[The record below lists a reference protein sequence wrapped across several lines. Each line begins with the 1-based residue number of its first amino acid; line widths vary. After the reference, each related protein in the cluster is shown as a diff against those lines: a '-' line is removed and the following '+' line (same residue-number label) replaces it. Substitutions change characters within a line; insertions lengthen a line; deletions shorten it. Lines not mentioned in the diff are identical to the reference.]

1 MTGVQTCALPI
12 FNLSKDEPS
21 ILELMKSNPSLLSFS
36 GDKLLGSVQAGII
49 VGKKELI
56 AKLKK
61 NQLLRMLRVDKIT
74 LALLEESL
82 NIYLKNELDKIP
94 TLKMLNTKLE
104 VLEQRANI
112 LKNSIDNFIKCEVIK
127 SSTMVGGG
135 TTPNKKIPTFALSLE
150 HKNLKANEIEKIL
163 RKNLIISRIENDK
176 VLLDFRTILE
186 KDIAKIEEIL
196 KKEFKNV

>member
-1 MTGVQTCALPI
+1 
-12 FNLSKDEPS
+12 
-21 ILELMKSNPSLLSFS
+21 MKYKPSLLSFS

-82 NIYLKNELDKIP
+82 NIYLKNDLDKIP

-112 LKNSIDNFIKCEVIK
+112 LKNSIDNFIKCEVMFPK
-127 SSTMVGGG
+127 VRFG
-135 TTPNKKIPTFALSLE
+135 KIY
-150 HKNLKANEIEKIL
+150 
-163 RKNLIISRIENDK
+163 
-176 VLLDFRTILE
+176 VL
-186 KDIAKIEEIL
+186 IAKIHFNIPWHYQSQSWSRLNFSKPCLSDHLTPER
-196 KKEFKNV
+196 KA

>member
-1 MTGVQTCALPI
+1 
-12 FNLSKDEPS
+12 
-21 ILELMKSNPSLLSFS
+21 
-36 GDKLLGSVQAGII
+36 
-49 VGKKELI
+49 
-56 AKLKK
+56 
-61 NQLLRMLRVDKIT
+61 
-74 LALLEESL
+74 
-82 NIYLKNELDKIP
+82 
-94 TLKMLNTKLE
+94 MLNTKLE

-135 TTPNKKIPTFALSLE
+135 TTPNKKIPTIALSLE
-150 HKNLKANEIEKIL
+150 YKNLKANEIEKIL

-186 KDIAKIEEIL
+186 KDISKIEEIL

>member
-1 MTGVQTCALPI
+1 
-12 FNLSKDEPS
+12 
-21 ILELMKSNPSLLSFS
+21 
-36 GDKLLGSVQAGII
+36 
-49 VGKKELI
+49 
-56 AKLKK
+56 
-61 NQLLRMLRVDKIT
+61 
-74 LALLEESL
+74 
-82 NIYLKNELDKIP
+82 
-94 TLKMLNTKLE
+94 MLNTKLE

-127 SSTMVGGG
+127 SFTMVGGG
-135 TTPNKKIPTFALSLE
+135 TTPNKKIPTIALSLE
-150 HKNLKANEIEKIL
+150 YKNLKANEIEKIL

>member
-1 MTGVQTCALPI
+1 MIQPVARILGKLK
-12 FNLSKDEPS
+12 NESPS
-21 ILELMKSNPSLLSFS
+21 NVDATLVSSF
-36 GDKLLGSVQAGII
+36 LAANGIE
-49 VGKKELI
+49 V
-56 AKLKK
+56 KK

-104 VLEQRANI
+104 VLEQRANS

-150 HKNLKANEIEKIL
+150 YKNLKANEIEKIL

-186 KDIAKIEEIL
+186 KDIANIEEIL